1 MVETVR
7 ANFPAS
13 TVLAR
18 RDTTTDGTNTENNS
32 VFVIVVFRIFLEP
45 VLAAARARRIIARTA
60 RWRRHY
66 ETVKLIASEAENVI
80 AESSR
85 PLVESALSAVRTTD
99 LYLRFFLPFGLVVI
113 LVCHAA
119 EW

>member
-1 MVETVR
+1 
-7 ANFPAS
+7 
-13 TVLAR
+13 
-18 RDTTTDGTNTENNS
+18 
-32 VFVIVVFRIFLEP
+32 
-45 VLAAARARRIIARTA
+45 
-60 RWRRHY
+60 
-66 ETVKLIASEAENVI
+66 VKLIASEAENVI